1 MNPEERQAIE
11 ALGREMNQIQAK
23 GPIVLEVDAVSA
35 FGLIGLIQLAMRHP
49 HLTEHHRETGRSFV
63 ERLSVIFP
71 PGSVAYKLIQQ
82 GYQPE
87 HDKEVPEEVKH
98 LVDFGKRM
106 VADLNANDP
115 ENRYE
120 LLGIEDIL

>member
-11 ALGREMNQIQAK
+11 ALGRELNQIQAK

-35 FGLIGLIQLAMRHP
+35 VGLIGLIQLAMRHP
-49 HLTEHHRETGRSFV
+49 HLTEHNRETGRSFV

-71 PGSVAYKLIQQ
+71 PGSVAYGFIQQ

-87 HDKEVPEEVKH
+87 HDIEVPEEVKH